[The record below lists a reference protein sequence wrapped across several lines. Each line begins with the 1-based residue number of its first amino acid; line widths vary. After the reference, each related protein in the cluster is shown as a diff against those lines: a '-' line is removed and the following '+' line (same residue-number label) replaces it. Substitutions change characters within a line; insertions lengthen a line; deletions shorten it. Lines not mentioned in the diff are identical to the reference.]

1 LKVRFLFILLG
12 PKNPEIDYLELGRC
26 MGTLMTNKVLD
37 FSFEQAEDIV
47 SNEIRF
53 KEFHVKAYKA
63 LDRRELVDC
72 ITSFTNRSL
81 CIVIP
86 PGEYDIDLLLPVVD
100 WMQKHLKKK
109 KKRAT
114 TLQHHRSIVNKTLEK
129 HEKKSAVIVESKE
142 SDHESHGE
150 AFKRTG
156 CLFGGLFRE
165 MKNRYWKYP
174 SDIRDGFNMT
184 CFISFIFVF
193 TVCFAPALTFGGILG
208 AHVSALR
215 KASQVLFKLCCV
227 FQS

>member
-1 LKVRFLFILLG
+1 L
-12 PKNPEIDYLELGRC
+12 
-26 MGTLMTNKVLD
+26 
-37 FSFEQAEDIV
+37 Q
-47 SNEIRF
+47 
-53 KEFHVKAYKA
+53 KEFHIKAYKA

-72 ITSFTNRSL
+72 ITSFTNKSL

-86 PGEYDIDLLLPVVD
+86 SGDYDIDLLLPVVE

-109 KKRAT
+109 KKRANQ
-114 TLQHHRSIVNKTLEK
+114 LQKHRKLINKTLEK
-129 HEKKSAVIVESKE
+129 HENKIVENKE
-142 SDHESHGE
+142 SDHESHNE

-156 CLFGGLFRE
+156 WLFGGVFRE

-208 AHVSALR
+208 TYLAP
-215 KASQVLFKLCCV
+215 
-227 FQS
+227 QSRPIGK